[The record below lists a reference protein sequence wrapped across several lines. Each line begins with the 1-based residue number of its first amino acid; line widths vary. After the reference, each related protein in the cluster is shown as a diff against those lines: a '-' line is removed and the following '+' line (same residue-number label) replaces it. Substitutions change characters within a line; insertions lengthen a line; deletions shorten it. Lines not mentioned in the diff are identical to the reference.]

1 MIGVIAKRELMVVSA
16 NGETNNFSIEI
27 EAPFENQGHFTC
39 QINFIGL
46 FNRGHQIHGDD
57 SMQALCLAIRF
68 ASSLLENV
76 VQEGGRFLYPD
87 DGSEVDSEFL
97 LG

>member
-1 MIGVIAKRELMVVSA
+1 MIGVIAKRELVSVSQD
-16 NGETNNFSIEI
+16 GGKTKISIEI
-27 EAPFENQGHFTC
+27 EAPFESQGHFTC

-46 FNRGHQIHGDD
+46 FDRRHQIHGDD

-68 ASSLLENV
+68 ANSLLENV
-76 VQEGGRFLYPD
+76 VQEGGKFLYPD
-87 DGSEVDSEFL
+87 DGSEVDNEFL